1 MCSSRSVGGVWA
13 RLAPAMNETAGSRPR
28 ARNRRR
34 LAIGVSLRVAGESVI
49 LVRATNLSSRL
60 ELIFG
65 DFKPHDCYEN
75 RRSDAANR
83 LRLCGKAG
91 RIYSASSK
99 VFVTI

>member
-13 RLAPAMNETAGSRPR
+13 RLAPAMSKAAESRPS

-34 LAIGVSLRVAGESVI
+34 LAIGVSLRVAGESAI
-49 LVRATNLSSRL
+49 LVRATNLSGRL

-75 RRSDAANR
+75 RRSDAAND
-83 LRLCGKAG
+83 LRLCGKAA
-91 RIYSASSK
+91 RAYSINSE